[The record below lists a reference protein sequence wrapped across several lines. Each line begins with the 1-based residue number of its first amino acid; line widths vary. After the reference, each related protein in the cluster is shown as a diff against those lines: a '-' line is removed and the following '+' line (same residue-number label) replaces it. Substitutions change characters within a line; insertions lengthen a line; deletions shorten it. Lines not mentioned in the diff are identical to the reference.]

1 VRYISADQLFNGNHF
16 LKKETV
22 LVLSDQN
29 ELTDIIDA
37 VQVEST
43 QIEKY
48 AGIITPGF
56 VNAHC
61 HLELSHLTDVIE
73 PKKGL
78 VEFAKNIITK
88 RNNFDET
95 AILASME
102 QADAFMRNSGT
113 VAVGDISNTSIS
125 FHTKQKSKLYYHTFI
140 ELIGLN
146 SDKSDSTLASGIKLL
161 AELKELK
168 LQGSLAPHAPYSTST
183 KLIEAIANYNLANNL
198 TFSIHNQESEEEN
211 KFLQGQPSEFSK
223 LYEFLNLDVS
233 WFKPNYKSSLQ
244 AYVHLLSNKKNILV
258 HNTFTDDD
266 DLTSAPAST
275 FWCLCPSA
283 NLYIENLLP
292 DYERLIKHSQQ
303 ICFGTDSLASN
314 SDLDILKE
322 ASVFYSKTDDLPLTL
337 NGLTSNGA
345 SALDLQDKYGS
356 FIIGKNT
363 GLNLIEA
370 QNKQLQLKK
379 IICHT
384 N

>member
-1 VRYISADQLFNGNHF
+1 MRYISADQLFNGTDL
-16 LKKETV
+16 LKDDA
-22 LVLSDQN
+22 LIVLSDSDQF
-29 ELTDIIDA
+29 TDIIDA
-37 VQVEST
+37 SMIEPS
-43 QIEKY
+43 QIEKHR
-48 AGIITPGF
+48 GIITPGF

-61 HLELSHLTDVIE
+61 HLELSHLKDVIE

-95 AILASME
+95 AILVSME

-146 SDKSDSTLASGIKLL
+146 SDKSDATLASGIKLL
-161 AELKELK
+161 AKLKELK

-183 KLIEAIANYNLANNL
+183 KLIEAIANYNLTNNL
-198 TFSIHNQESEEEN
+198 PFSIHNQESEEEN

-233 WFKPNYKSSLQ
+233 WFDPHYRSSLQ

-258 HNTFTDDD
+258 HNTFTDVN
-266 DLTSAPAST
+266 DLTSAPPST

-283 NLYIENLLP
+283 NLYIENQLP

-314 SDLDILKE
+314 SNLDILKE
-322 ASVFYSKTDDLPLTL
+322 ASIFYGHTTDLLLTL
-337 NGLTSNGA
+337 KGLTSNGA
-345 SALDLQDKYGS
+345 SSLGLQDS
-356 FIIGKNT
+356 FGHFIPGKNS
-363 GLNLIEA
+363 GLNLIED
-370 QNKQLQLKK
+370 QGHKLQLKK
-379 IICHT
+379 IIAPIA
-384 N
+384 